1 MLCLTLALT
10 CALAIERITFAF
22 VTVLLFILGV
32 GKDRKSTMF
41 VASFI
46 QNATTFLSSCIN
58 AFGRLLS
65 VTLRGLMWCAVVFV
79 VWGVVYLAARHS
91 GPALI
96 ELQSCYNSSI
106 GGMVRLWLVLP
117 MQLLR
122 YVWDG
127 IIPIWN
133 LIIYCIK
140 TIPTR
145 VLLENVLRGVGDIE
159 SCAIHLAL
167 FIRALVISVFNYVNV
182 LVHPPDSFDPNLRLL
197 DLVSPL
203 AEWRLA
209 VSYLLV
215 WTGKLC
221 LAASSV
227 LDLIVYPFLDINFG
241 LAVHNIGNSIL
252 YLFIHVPAVTV
263 DRCTAGGGLAA
274 YCLPD
279 FEPVFTHLVAG
290 LRNTGSLV
298 DNWLDVCLLVIQSVL
313 SDTQPVCIGVDVIGA
328 GASVIG
334 TNESIVVGVKSG
346 LLVRTDGWNI
356 AQIDRGGLEH
366 EVFEF
371 PFAVRVD
378 YGVAV
383 VSASVDS
390 KGIMGCAC
398 NDRAYGLQIVCAVV
412 PLDSHASAFYIPVEF
427 QVPSTSFFMSCATS
441 KIKLETIRW
450 PVTRHTSSS
459 SSTSTPGVAEA
470 ALWVRPFCGADT
482 ISVACIETFALAGCF
497 PYCMALWT
505 RGYTSGSMVLRSADE
520 WQSTVAMVSRD
531 CGLHSWDLLSG
542 DMAARTDRLRS
553 NSGVTTTWMDAEVQL
568 NSSRCVYS
576 PVAISR
582 MMRNVT
588 DGAYAAFASV
598 DLSNQ
603 PFAFAGD
610 LVFTAVLLVGDS
622 WGVQVQRLFG
632 NQVLFT
638 SFICSAIACRNR
650 RMSSSSNGPHFCNSA
665 MHVESCSSGIC
676 LRRRSRSAA

>member
-1 MLCLTLALT
+1 MLWILTLALT
-10 CALAIERITFAF
+10 AALVLERITYAF
-22 VTVLLFILGV
+22 VTVLFFILGV
-32 GKDRKSTMF
+32 GSDRKSTLF
-41 VASFI
+41 VSSFTMS
-46 QNATTFLSSCIN
+46 AMSFTSSCIN

-65 VTLRGLMWCAVVFV
+65 ITLRGIAWCVLFFV
-79 VWGVVYLAARHS
+79 VWAIVYMAARHS

-96 ELQSCYNSSI
+96 ALQSSYNSSI
-106 GGMVRLWLVLP
+106 GGMVQLYLVYP
-117 MQLLR
+117 MQLVG

-127 IIPIWN
+127 VIPIWN
-133 LIIYCIK
+133 AIVYNLK
-140 TIPTR
+140 TVPTR
-145 VLLENVLRGVGDIE
+145 VLLENVVQGVGDIE
-159 SCAIHLAL
+159 SSATHLAL
-167 FIRALVISVFNYVNV
+167 FIRALVFSLLKYVNV
-182 LVHPPDSFDPNLRLL
+182 LIYPPDSFDPNLRIL
-197 DLVSPL
+197 DLLTPL

-215 WTGKLC
+215 WTGRLC
-221 LAASSV
+221 SVASSV
-227 LDLIVYPFLDINFG
+227 LDLAVYPLLDINFG

-263 DRCTAGGGLAA
+263 DRCSAGGGLAA

-279 FEPVFTHLVAG
+279 FEPVFTLLVAG
-290 LRNTGSLV
+290 LRNAGLLV
-298 DNWLDVCLLVIQSVL
+298 DNWLDVGLLVIQSVL
-313 SDTQPVCIGVDVIGA
+313 TGSQPPCVGADIIAAGALVIG
-328 GASVIG
+328 S
-334 TNESIVVGVKSG
+334 NESIVVGVEPG

-356 AQIDRGGLEH
+356 AQIDRSGLEH

-383 VSASVDS
+383 VSASVEN

-398 NDRAYGLQIVCAVV
+398 NDRAYGLQIICVVV
-412 PLDSHASAFYIPVEF
+412 PLDSHASAFYVPVEF

-441 KIKLETIRW
+441 KIKLESIRW
-450 PVTRHTSSS
+450 PVTRYTAPSSGNNQG
-459 SSTSTPGVAEA
+459 GVAEA

-531 CGLHSWDLLSG
+531 CGLHSWDLISG
-542 DMAARTDRLRS
+542 DIGAVTERLRS
-553 NSGVTTTWMDAEVQL
+553 NSGVKTTWMDAEVQL
-568 NSSRCVYS
+568 NSSHCVYS
-576 PVAISR
+576 PTAVSR
-582 MMRNVT
+582 MLRNAT
-588 DGAYAAFASV
+588 QGAYASFSSV

-622 WGVQVQRLFG
+622 WGIQVQRIFG
-632 NQVLFT
+632 NQVR
-638 SFICSAIACRNR
+638 SFICSVIACRNLL
-650 RMSSSSNGPHFCNSA
+650 MSSSSSGPHCCISV
-665 MHVESCSSGIC
+665 MHVESCSSCIC
-676 LRRRSRSAA
+676 LRFLSRSAA